1 MRKAHLLDV
10 QKTPE
15 RTNQLRPNGE
25 YHDKLR
31 CQTSVRLHSSTRPL
45 YATPASH
52 STISHLA
59 LQHVAAWHHRA
70 IAASLAK
77 QLSAP
82 ASDLAAIGRYCAR
95 GYNVTEEQNRVTWL
109 WISLETRSSLV
120 EEGFTPADP
129 NMSSRVNSRVPCVTY
144 LQQRI
149 VARAT
154 WVMKLDRLCL
164 SILRLT
170 SENVVADL

>member
-59 LQHVAAWHHRA
+59 LQHVAGGHFCA
-70 IAASLAK
+70 IAASLVW
-77 QLSAP
+77 QLGAP
-82 ASDLAAIGRYCAR
+82 ARGLTAIGGYCACR
-95 GYNVTEEQNRVTWL
+95 YNVTEERNRVTLQWG
-109 WISLETRSSLV
+109 SFRTRSSLV
-120 EEGFTPADP
+120 EAGPTPVDP
-129 NMSSRVNSRVPCVTY
+129 NVSSRVSSQAPRFTY
-144 LQQRI
+144 LRQRI
-149 VARAT
+149 VTRAT
-154 WVMKLDRLCL
+154 WVMILDRLCL

-170 SENVVADL
+170 SENLIADL

>member
-1 MRKAHLLDV
+1 MPLLRHI
-10 QKTPE
+10 QPSAI
-15 RTNQLRPNGE
+15 LRF
-25 YHDKLR
+25 
-31 CQTSVRLHSSTRPL
+31 STWRGG
-45 YATPASH
+45 H
-52 STISHLA
+52 FC
-59 LQHVAAWHHRA
+59 A
-70 IAASLAK
+70 IAASRVW
-77 QLSAP
+77 QLGAP
-82 ASDLAAIGRYCAR
+82 ARGLTAIGGYCACR
-95 GYNVTEEQNRVTWL
+95 YNVTEERNRVTWL
-109 WISLETRSSLV
+109 WSSLETSSSLV

-149 VARAT
+149 MARAT

>member
-59 LQHVAAWHHRA
+59 LQHVAAWHRRA

-82 ASDLAAIGRYCAR
+82 ASDLAAIGRYCAC
-95 GYNVTEEQNRVTWL
+95 GYNVIEEQNRVTWQ
-109 WISLETRSSLV
+109 WSSFRTSSSLV
-120 EEGFTPADP
+120 KEGSAPADP

-149 VARAT
+149 MTLAT